1 MDWLRAR
8 PWVAWYGLSVVVLI
22 VGLVLV
28 PSFAGAPL
36 WSFIGTL
43 GGTLCLLIAFG
54 YQITT
59 YAFGMLRDG
68 QNGYS
73 LSRLQMVAWTWLIL
87 SALIAVSAARLWH
100 GATGEALNIY
110 IPLNLFIVMGIAFFT
125 GAASP
130 ALLSLKTQSSST
142 PQQLQTARARMDE
155 SQVVANGQVVVRP
168 TTTAPQFGDLVE
180 GDDLATAG
188 TVDISKVQQLLIT
201 LLLLG
206 VYFVTLCQLFR
217 STGLFGMS
225 ESDPLRTALID
236 QANLL
241 CGYGSAE
248 AAKAASC
255 GKGWTAMPDF
265 SASLVTLLAVSHGGY
280 LAFKAAPRSAAD
292 NSGTTSAAGTNSAG
306 LDPAKAAG

>member
-54 YQITT
+54 HQITN
-59 YAFGMLRDG
+59 YAFGVLRDG

-100 GATGEALNIY
+100 GTAGEALNIY
-110 IPLNLFIVMGIAFFT
+110 IPLNLFIVMGISFFT

>member
-8 PWVAWYGLSVVVLI
+8 PWVAWYGLSVVGLL
-22 VGLVLV
+22 VGLVFV
-28 PSFAGAPL
+28 PWFAGAPL
-36 WSFIGTL
+36 WSFIATL

-110 IPLNLFIVMGIAFFT
+110 IPLNLFIVMGISFFT

-155 SQVVANGQVVVRP
+155 SQVVANGQVVVRQ
-168 TTTAPQFGDLVE
+168 TTAPPQFGDLVE